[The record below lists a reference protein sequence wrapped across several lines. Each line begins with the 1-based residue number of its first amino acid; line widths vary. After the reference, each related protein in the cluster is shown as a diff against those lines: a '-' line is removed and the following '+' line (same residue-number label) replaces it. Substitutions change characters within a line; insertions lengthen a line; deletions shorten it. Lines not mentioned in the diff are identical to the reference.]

1 MDNMNTNNKKLLSI
15 TLSTIGVIITVFI
28 PFIGY
33 FFLVPSLVLTSKR
46 EDITLL
52 HLFVFNVVAIISV
65 TIILLISIIQ
75 TVI

>member
-15 TLSTIGVIITVFI
+15 TLSTIGVIITFFI